1 MDLTKILSISGKPGL
16 FKMVGETKSGLIVE
30 SLEDNKKF
38 PVFSHEQI
46 SSLKEISIYTE
57 TDSVSLKEVLK
68 KVRELQQ
75 DKPVDNP
82 KKASADVLKA
92 LFVQIV
98 PDYDKDAVYVSDMKK
113 VFTWYNLLLKNNMLD
128 FTDDEDEEVAETEEK
143 PSEKSTEKEKDT
155 DEKEA

>member
-30 SLEDNKKF
+30 SLDDNKKF

-57 TDSVSLKEVLK
+57 ADSVSLKEVLK
-68 KVRELQQ
+68 KLKELQQ
-75 DKPVDNP
+75 EKPVDNP

-92 LFVQIV
+92 LFVQVV
-98 PDYDKDAVYVSDMKK
+98 PDYDVDAVYVSDMKK

-128 FTDDEDEEVAETEEK
+128 FTDDEEEESTDAIEG
-143 PSEKSTEKEKDT
+143 PSEKQVEEDT

>member
-16 FKMVGETKSGLIVE
+16 FRMVGETKSGLIVE
-30 SLEDNKKF
+30 SLEDNKKS

-57 TDSVSLKEVLK
+57 SDSVSLKEVLK
-68 KVRELQQ
+68 KLKELRQ

-82 KKASADVLKA
+82 KKASSDALKA
-92 LFVQIV
+92 LFVQVV

-128 FTDDEDEEVAETEEK
+128 FTDDEEEELSKATENAAEEK
-143 PSEKSTEKEKDT
+143 AKKDT
-155 DEKEA
+155 GEKEA